1 MITVTVCN
9 FYTDKI
15 YYFIETK
22 VLKQEYVIASPND
35 YFVKTDFNYVENFT
49 DDPSNYFELIN
60 YIYYIINTGVSYADG
75 ECKMDCIIFDIDD
88 KTGKTVD
95 TEILELR

>member
-49 DDPSNYFELIN
+49 DIVWE
-60 YIYYIINTGVSYADG
+60 
-75 ECKMDCIIFDIDD
+75 
-88 KTGKTVD
+88 
-95 TEILELR
+95 